1 VTSRGNPAHIFLLI
15 LLLVMALL
23 AGRAAGKGDSAAM
36 LVPVGTALLLLTLF
50 SPALSLLAFLVF
62 FLRLGGSPE
71 IDLTEWAILTYM
83 ALLFLISLARFL
95 WRHQWDRQVVVLAT
109 MMFILMGFLAL
120 TLGVALANE
129 REFSDW
135 GRDVFPLAVLCIAV
149 IFTTCLLRPREWQ
162 AAALG
167 LLVVLIYFG
176 LVSVAELGGR
186 IGLSLGVPQLARW
199 MSNLVP
205 PILISLGIALTI
217 EYGRLQWLSSGL
229 VLLGV
234 LGAVLTPTR
243 TQWLAVGLNVAVLAA
258 IVLLRR
264 RRPGT
269 ALAVV
274 VIAGGLALSTVLYWR
289 YSGPTGSWQQQTARF
304 STLRALPEDPSVKIR
319 KEQVLEALRLFAS
332 APLLGVGLGYQYRYQ
347 IPFTGKYERPTN
359 YNHSD
364 LANYLAKMG
373 LLGTALLYTVLV
385 LSVLA
390 CVRLQKVGPRP
401 EDRAMGLTAEAVL
414 IVALF
419 AGNSTPMLQE
429 RSNTFFLA
437 LVIGLVMARL
447 NLIQAER
454 AEQEAAVTEEQV
466 LAGEYGWAPTGEQ

>member
-1 VTSRGNPAHIFLLI
+1 MTSRGSPAQIFLLI
-15 LLLVMALL
+15 LLVIMALL
-23 AGRAAGKGDSAAM
+23 AGRAAGKGDSVAM

-50 SPALSLLAFLVF
+50 SPALSLLAFLVC

-71 IDLTEWAILTYM
+71 IDVMEWAILAYM
-83 ALLFLISLARFL
+83 ALLFLVSLARFL
-95 WRHQWDRQVVVLAT
+95 WRHEWDRSVVVLAT
-109 MMFILMGFLAL
+109 MMFALMGYLTL
-120 TLGVALANE
+120 TLGVAQANQ

-135 GRDVFPLAVLCIAV
+135 GRDVFPLLVLCIAV
-149 IFTTCLLRPREWQ
+149 IFTTSLLRSREWQ

-167 LLVVLIYFG
+167 LLVVIIYFG
-176 LVSVAELGGR
+176 LVTVAELGGR
-186 IGLSLGVPQLARW
+186 IGLTLGVPELARW

-205 PILISLGIALTI
+205 PILISLGIAFAI
-217 EYGRLQWLSSGL
+217 EHGRIQWLSGGL

-243 TQWLAVGLNVAVLAA
+243 TQWLAVGLSVTVLAT

-274 VIAGGLALSTVLYWR
+274 VIAAGLALSTVLYWR
-289 YSGPTGSWQQQTARF
+289 YSGPTGTWQQQTTRF
-304 STLRALPEDPSVKIR
+304 STLRTIREDPSVKVR

-347 IPFTGKYERPTN
+347 IPFTGKYEQPTN

-364 LANYLAKMG
+364 LANYLAKTG
-373 LLGTALLYTVLV
+373 LLGTAMLYTVLV
-385 LSVLA
+385 LAVLA

-401 EDRAMGLTAEAVL
+401 EDRALGLTAEVVL

-437 LVIGLVMARL
+437 LVIGLVMSRL

-454 AEQEAAVTEEQV
+454 AEQQARLTEQEV
-466 LAGEYGWAPTGEQ
+466 EPGEYGWAPVGER